1 MTQKGNAGS
10 SVAVPSAYT
19 ACAVCNHVWLAA
31 CQGRKAVVIPLKE
44 RSGGRTG
51 ESHPLSSPRADTR
64 SRVGHMKLKMHQ
76 GG

>member
-1 MTQKGNAGS
+1 MQAAALLFLQPTQRARF
-10 SVAVPSAYT
+10 AVVSGLQ
-19 ACAVCNHVWLAA
+19 LAR
-31 CQGRKAVVIPLKE
+31 GEGKAVVIPLKE

-64 SRVGHMKLKMHQ
+64 SRVGRMKLKMHQ